1 MSPFSAREAEALGY
15 TNTKVLSTG
24 IPGWKKAKGVV
35 VSEPNGLKKMIHE
48 GDAYVLVDLRSK
60 KAATA
65 GHIKGAVSIPEAE
78 LATAK
83 DKFPKKKSAPIILY
97 NDAPASAETFA
108 LVRGWGYKNTT
119 VLKGGANAWDGK
131 FFPGDPGSK
140 IVYVKKL
147 KPGQISIAEFKII
160 AADTPSDKLILDVRD
175 GGMEGHIAGDLDI
188 PQAQLADRLAE
199 IPKDKEIIIHCNTG
213 VLASMSIKTLK
224 DNGFQARYLNA
235 VVQISPDGSL
245 EITEK

>member
-1 MSPFSAREAEALGY
+1 M
-15 TNTKVLSTG
+15 
-24 IPGWKKAKGVV
+24 V
-35 VSEPNGLKKMIHE
+35 VSEANGLKKMIHE

-60 KAATA
+60 KAASA

-78 LATAK
+78 LAAAK

-97 NDAPASAETFA
+97 SEDQAAVETFA

-119 VLKGGANAWDGK
+119 VLKGGAKAWTGK

-147 KPGQISIAEFKII
+147 KPGQISVAEFKKV
-160 AADTPSDKLILDVRD
+160 ASEKPADKLILDVRD
-175 GGMEGHIAGDLDI
+175 ADAAGQIPGSLNI

-199 IPKDKEIIIHCNTG
+199 VPKDKEIIIHCNTG
-213 VLASMSIKTLK
+213 IMASMSIKTLQ
-224 DNGFQARYLNA
+224 DNGYQVRYLDA
-235 VVQISPDGSL
+235 VVQVAPDGSF
-245 EITEK
+245 EITGT

>member
-1 MSPFSAREAEALGY
+1 
-15 TNTKVLSTG
+15 
-24 IPGWKKAKGVV
+24 
-35 VSEPNGLKKMIHE
+35 MIHE

-60 KAATA
+60 KATTA
-65 GHIKGAVSIPEAE
+65 GHIKGAVSIPAAE
-78 LATAK
+78 LAAAK
-83 DKFPKKKSAPIILY
+83 DTFPKKKSAPVILY

-119 VLKGGANAWDGK
+119 VLKGGAKAWDGK

-147 KPGQISIAEFKII
+147 KPGQISIAEFKKI
-160 AADTPSDKLILDVRD
+160 AADKPSDKLILDVRD
-175 GGMEGHIAGDLDI
+175 AGMEGHIPGGLDI

-224 DNGFQARYLNA
+224 DNGYQARYLNA

-245 EITEK
+245 EISDK

>member
-1 MSPFSAREAEALGY
+1 
-15 TNTKVLSTG
+15 
-24 IPGWKKAKGVV
+24 
-35 VSEPNGLKKMIHE
+35 MIHE

-65 GHIKGAVSIPEAE
+65 GHVKGAVSIPAAE
-78 LATAK
+78 LAAAK

-97 NDAPASAETFA
+97 NDDQASAETFA

-119 VLKGGANAWDGK
+119 VLKGGAKAWDGK

-147 KPGQISIAEFKII
+147 KAGQISAAEFKKI
-160 AADTPSDKLILDVRD
+160 ASEKPQNMLILDVRD
-175 GGMEGHIAGDLDI
+175 AGMEGQIPGSLNI
-188 PQAQLADRLAE
+188 PQSQLADRLAE
-199 IPKDKEIIIHCNTG
+199 IPKDKEIIVHCNTG

-224 DNGFQARYLNA
+224 DNGYQVRYLDA
-235 VVQISPDGSL
+235 VVQVSPDGSF
-245 EITEK
+245 EISDK

>member
-1 MSPFSAREAEALGY
+1 
-15 TNTKVLSTG
+15 
-24 IPGWKKAKGVV
+24 
-35 VSEPNGLKKMIHE
+35 MIHE

-65 GHIKGAVSIPEAE
+65 GHVKGAVSIPAAE
-78 LATAK
+78 LAAAK

-97 NDAPASAETFA
+97 NDDQAAAETFA

-119 VLKGGANAWDGK
+119 VLKGGAKAWDGK

-147 KPGQISIAEFKII
+147 KVGQISAAEFKKV
-160 AADTPSDKLILDVRD
+160 ASEKPQNMLILDVRD
-175 GGMEGHIAGDLDI
+175 AGMEGQIPGSLNI
-188 PQAQLADRLAE
+188 PQSQLADRLAKV
-199 IPKDKEIIIHCNTG
+199 PKDKEIIVHCNTG

-224 DNGFQARYLNA
+224 DNGYQVRYLDA
-235 VVQISPDGSL
+235 VVQVSPNGSFEISD
-245 EITEK
+245 K

>member
-1 MSPFSAREAEALGY
+1 
-15 TNTKVLSTG
+15 
-24 IPGWKKAKGVV
+24 
-35 VSEPNGLKKMIHE
+35 MIHE

-65 GHIKGAVSIPEAE
+65 GHVKGAVSIPEAE
-78 LATAK
+78 LAAAK

-97 NDAPASAETFA
+97 NDGQASAETFA

-119 VLKGGANAWDGK
+119 VLKGGAKAWDGK

-147 KPGQISIAEFKII
+147 KAGQISIAEFKKI
-160 AADTPSDKLILDVRD
+160 AADKPSDKLILDVRD
-175 GGMEGHIAGDLDI
+175 AGREGQIPGALNI
-188 PQAQLADRLAE
+188 PQGQLADRLAE
-199 IPKDKEIIIHCNTG
+199 IPKDKEILVHCNTG

-224 DNGFQARYLNA
+224 DNGYRVRYLDA
-235 VVQISPDGSL
+235 VVQVSPDGSFA
-245 EITEK
+245 ISDK

>member
-1 MSPFSAREAEALGY
+1 
-15 TNTKVLSTG
+15 
-24 IPGWKKAKGVV
+24 VV
-35 VSEPNGLKKMIHE
+35 VSERNGLKKMIHE

-65 GHIKGAVSIPEAE
+65 GHVKGAVSIPGAE
-78 LATAK
+78 LAAAK

-97 NDAPASAETFA
+97 NDDQASAETFA

-119 VLKGGANAWDGK
+119 VLKGGAKAWDGK

-147 KPGQISIAEFKII
+147 KAGQISAAEFKKV
-160 AADTPSDKLILDVRD
+160 ASEKPQNMLILDVRD
-175 GGMEGHIAGDLDI
+175 AGMEGQIPGSLNI
-188 PQAQLADRLAE
+188 PQSQLADRLAE
-199 IPKDKEIIIHCNTG
+199 VPKDKEIIVHCNTG

-224 DNGFQARYLNA
+224 DNGYQVRYLDA
-235 VVQISPDGSL
+235 VVQVSPNGSFEISD
-245 EITEK
+245 K

>member
-1 MSPFSAREAEALGY
+1 
-15 TNTKVLSTG
+15 
-24 IPGWKKAKGVV
+24 
-35 VSEPNGLKKMIHE
+35 MIHE

-65 GHIKGAVSIPEAE
+65 GHVKGAVSIPAAE
-78 LATAK
+78 LAAAK

-97 NDAPASAETFA
+97 NDDQASAETFA

-119 VLKGGANAWDGK
+119 VLKGGAKAWDGK

-147 KPGQISIAEFKII
+147 KAGQISAAEFKKI
-160 AADTPSDKLILDVRD
+160 ASEKPQNMLILDVRD
-175 GGMEGHIAGDLDI
+175 AGMEGQIPGSLNI
-188 PQAQLADRLAE
+188 PQSQLADRLAE
-199 IPKDKEIIIHCNTG
+199 IPKDKEIIVHCNTG

-224 DNGFQARYLNA
+224 DNGYQVRYLDA
-235 VVQISPDGSL
+235 VVQVSPDGSFA
-245 EITEK
+245 ISDK